1 MSDTP
6 KTDAVATD
14 GWSGDAAAVPV
25 EFAREQE
32 RRISDLEHMLH
43 RCEMWLSTIPEG
55 RKMQEAIRGVLAP
68 KTQGS

>member
-32 RRISDLEHMLH
+32 RRISELEQMLRH
-43 RCEMWLSTIPEG
+43 CEWWLSTIPEG
-55 RKMQEAIRGVLAP
+55 QKMKEKIRELFPEG
-68 KTQGS
+68 